1 MGSVTYMDK
10 TRNMHRILAEKPEE
24 MRSLGSLR
32 C

>member
-1 MGSVTYMDK
+1 MDK

-32 C
+32 CWLEDNI